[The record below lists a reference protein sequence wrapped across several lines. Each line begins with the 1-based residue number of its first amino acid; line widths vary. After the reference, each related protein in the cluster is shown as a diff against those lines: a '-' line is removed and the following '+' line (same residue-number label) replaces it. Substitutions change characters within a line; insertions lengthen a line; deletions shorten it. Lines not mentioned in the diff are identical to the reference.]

1 MQADTENVYDVGR
14 RRHHRMRLNI
24 PATAAAAAA
33 NQVSFLS
40 LLFHDR
46 SVQEQF
52 LSPVN
57 A

>member
-1 MQADTENVYDVGR
+1 MQADTENVYVGR

-24 PATAAAAAA
+24 SATAAAAAA
-33 NQVSFLS
+33 QVSFLS